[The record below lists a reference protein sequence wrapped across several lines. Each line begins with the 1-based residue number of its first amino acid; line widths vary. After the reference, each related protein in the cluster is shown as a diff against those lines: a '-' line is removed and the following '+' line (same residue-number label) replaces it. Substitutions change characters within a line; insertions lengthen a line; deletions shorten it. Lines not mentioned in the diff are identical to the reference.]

1 MHDLHHAIRL
11 FARRPLV
18 AAVAVLTLSA
28 GLAAAIAAFAV
39 VDRVV
44 LREPALKDPERLVML
59 WETHRD
65 EPAKDRLVSPA
76 DFHDL
81 RAGGAFSS
89 AGAWMSWNF
98 NLTGAGMPERLRG
111 AFVSGELFPTLGR
124 TAQAG
129 RTLDPRD
136 GTDTVVISHALWQ
149 RVFGGD
155 PSIAGRRITLDGDA
169 VTVAGVMPR
178 DFAFPSDEIDV
189 WTPLVWGTHF
199 QRDDRAG
206 RNLRMVARLR
216 DGVTL
221 AQANAIART
230 VLGRIAATSPS
241 THEGWSA
248 RAVTVQ
254 EAQTTDLRPTLLLIF
269 AAAAAMLGIAGANT
283 MNVLMM
289 LGASRR
295 RELATRVALGAGPLR
310 LVRQSL
316 AEGIVL
322 GGISGAAGLALAA
335 AALRLV
341 ARLQL
346 PLPDVTLDARIILAG
361 LGVALAAGIAATL
374 IPTLVF
380 SRLAL
385 IASLRQSHQV
395 LAPGGRLRGAFVIAQ
410 IALTSALL
418 ISAGVLV
425 KSFERLMSVDPGFDT
440 RGILTARLWLPSSYD
455 TSAKQTA
462 FFESA
467 LERLARLPGV
477 TAAGTIQ
484 DLPLRGNAMTF
495 DVTVD
500 ERREA
505 DAAYR
510 VISDGYFAAIGI
522 PLLRGRGFT
531 RADDADAPRVFVIN
545 RALALRTFAGL
556 DPIGRRMRID
566 DGPWGTVVGI
576 AGDVKHM
583 GLDAGE
589 VPAVYQPLRQK
600 TFDWLRWTT
609 IILRTGDAAPATL
622 ALPLRREIMALDPNQ
637 PVFEIAALDEVLRER
652 VARPRA
658 AAWVVTALGSVA
670 FIVAL
675 IGIAG
680 VLSYAVT
687 LRLRELGI
695 RLALGARSAEL
706 VTLVVRQGMML
717 AVPGVLA
724 GLAIAVSVSPLLDR
738 LLYRVA
744 ALDAGVYALVSL
756 AFLAASGLA
765 ALVPARRAA
774 AVDPAI
780 TLRAE

>member
-1 MHDLHHAIRL
+1 
-11 FARRPLV
+11 
-18 AAVAVLTLSA
+18 
-28 GLAAAIAAFAV
+28 
-39 VDRVV
+39 
-44 LREPALKDPERLVML
+44 
-59 WETHRD
+59 
-65 EPAKDRLVSPA
+65 
-76 DFHDL
+76 
-81 RAGGAFSS
+81 
-89 AGAWMSWNF
+89 MSWNF
-98 NLTGAGMPERLRG
+98 NLTGQGMPERLRG

-124 TAQAG
+124 AAHAG
-129 RTLDPRD
+129 RALDPRD
-136 GTDTVVISHALWQ
+136 AAGTVVISYPLWQ
-149 RVFGGD
+149 RVFGSD
-155 PSIAGRRITLDGDA
+155 PSIVGRRITLDGDA

-189 WTPLVWGTHF
+189 WSPLVWGVHF
-199 QRDDRAG
+199 QSEDREG

-221 AQANAIART
+221 AKANAIART
-230 VLGRIAATSPS
+230 VLSRIGAVSPA

-254 EAQTTDLRPTLLLIF
+254 ESQTSELRPTLLLIF

-310 LVRQSL
+310 LIRQSL

-322 GGISGAAGLALAA
+322 GGAAGAVALALAA

-341 ARLQL
+341 ARLHL
-346 PLPDVTLDARIILAG
+346 PLPDVALDLRVAAAG
-361 LGVALAAGIAATL
+361 LGAALVAGIAATV
-374 IPTLVF
+374 IPTLIF

-385 IASLRQSHQV
+385 AGPLRQSHQV

-440 RGILTARLWLPSSYD
+440 RGILTARLWLPSAYD

-462 FFESA
+462 FFEQA
-467 LERLARLPGV
+467 AERLARLPGV
-477 TAAGTIQ
+477 AAVGTIQ

-500 ERREA
+500 ENRA
-505 DAAYR
+505 TNAAYR
-510 VISDGYFAAIGI
+510 VVSDGYFAAIGI
-522 PLLRGRGFT
+522 PLLRGRAFT
-531 RADDADAPRVFVIN
+531 RTDDATAPRVFVIN
-545 RALALRTFAGL
+545 RALAVRAFAGL

-566 DGPWGTVVGI
+566 DGSWGTVVGI
-576 AGDVKHM
+576 AGDVRHM
-583 GLDAGE
+583 GLDAEE

-609 IILRTGDAAPATL
+609 IVLRTGDATAASL
-622 ALPLRREIMALDPNQ
+622 ALPLRREIMVIDPNQ
-637 PVFEIAALDEVLRER
+637 PVFEIAALGDVLRER

-658 AAWVVTALGSVA
+658 AAWVVSTLGTVA
-670 FIVAL
+670 FLVAL

-706 VTLVVRQGMML
+706 VRLVVRQGMML

-724 GLAIAVSVSPLLDR
+724 GLAIAVSISPLLDR

-744 ALDAGVYALVSL
+744 ALDVSVYALVSV
-756 AFLAASGLA
+756 AFLGAAGLA
-765 ALVPARRAA
+765 SLIPARRAA
-774 AVDPAI
+774 AIDPAI